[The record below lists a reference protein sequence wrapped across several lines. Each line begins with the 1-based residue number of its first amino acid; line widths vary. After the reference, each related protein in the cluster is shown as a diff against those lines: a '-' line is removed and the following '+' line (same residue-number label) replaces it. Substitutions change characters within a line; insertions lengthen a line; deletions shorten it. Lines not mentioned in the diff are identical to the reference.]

1 MNEENLET
9 PEIEPES
16 EGPEKGS
23 EIKPKAPPVAVAFI
37 ALLLMFLLYQ
47 GIGTIITI
55 AILGI
60 DVSKSDP
67 ALFRLLTIAGQMLF
81 ILLPT
86 LVIARY
92 AYTDVTS
99 IIRFRLPKPKELGL
113 FLLGFILITPI
124 IQNITYIQ
132 TWIIDNLAKN
142 YGAVKQAKDF
152 FDSMDKMVGESY
164 TFIFS
169 VKSVI
174 DVFIIVIAIA
184 VTPAI
189 CEEFF
194 FRGLI
199 QKSFE
204 LKWKP
209 ATSIIVSSL
218 VFALYHFSPYGL
230 IPLFLLSLFLGYA
243 AYKTNSILVPAG
255 IHFANNFFMIIL
267 YYMVGDEAVNAKP
280 DSSVSIGS
288 YFLFLFINI
297 LFFLVW
303 LYFVRKFYRKPETS

>member
-1 MNEENLET
+1 MNEKDIET
-9 PEIEPES
+9 PEINPES
-16 EGPEKGS
+16 PEPVKTP
-23 EIKPKAPPVAVAFI
+23 EIKPKAPPVAVALISLFLI
-37 ALLLMFLLYQ
+37 FLLYQ
-47 GIGTIITI
+47 GMGGIITI
-55 AILGI
+55 VILGA

-67 ALFRLLTIAGQMLF
+67 TLFRLMTIAGQMLF

-86 LVIARY
+86 LIIARFVY
-92 AYTDVTS
+92 EDVTS

-124 IQNITYIQ
+124 IQNVTYIQ
-132 TWIIDNLAKN
+132 TWVIENLAKN
-142 YGAVKQAKDF
+142 NAAVKQAKDF
-152 FDSMDKMVGESY
+152 FDSMDKMVGDSY

-169 VKSVI
+169 VKSFI
-174 DVFIIVIAIA
+174 DVFIIVIAVAI
-184 VTPAI
+184 TPAI

-209 ATSIIVSSL
+209 ATSIIVTSL

-230 IPLFLLSLFLGYA
+230 VPLFMLSAFLGYA

-267 YYMVGDEAVNAKP
+267 YYIVGDEAVNAKP
-280 DSSVSIGS
+280 ESNVSIGS

-297 LFFLVW
+297 IFFLVW
-303 LYFVRKFYRKPETS
+303 LYFLRKFYRKPETS